1 MRERN
6 RQIFR
11 FVLVLGLGA
20 SLAGMAGQAAHPEKP
35 VIRAKKLR
43 PEPIIPATVI
53 ESTIPD
59 ECLLAPRDSGGSAK
73 TQFACG

>member
-1 MRERN
+1 
-6 RQIFR
+6 
-11 FVLVLGLGA
+11 
-20 SLAGMAGQAAHPEKP
+20 MAGQAAHPEKP

-59 ECLLAPRDSGGSAK
+59 ECLLAPRDSGGSARK
-73 TQFACG
+73 NVIACV